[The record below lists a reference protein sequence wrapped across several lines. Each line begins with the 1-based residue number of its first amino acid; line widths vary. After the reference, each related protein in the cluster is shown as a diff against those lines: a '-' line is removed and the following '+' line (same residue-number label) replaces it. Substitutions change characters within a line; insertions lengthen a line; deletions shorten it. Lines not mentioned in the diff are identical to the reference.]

1 MSIDVG
7 DSDGGRVARRNRHLE
22 GLVVA
27 PLDVAV
33 LHGGVAARRKVALS
47 HVGRTALA
55 VEAAAARLAE
65 VSHGERVVVAVDGAR
80 VHVGVDLRA
89 EGVARHLVAAAGEDL
104 EAIAE
109 VVDRVHAVTAAA
121 VADALED
128 LLGDRVGVGVSRL
141 AEEHQ
146 RRVRDGVGAVV
157 DARLVALGVA
167 EHGRRER
174 DGGLRRRK
182 SHQSHQQH
190 DGQRGR
196 RGRHLHHVERVERG
210 ETARHTCARGE
221 ARRWRW
227 HDTTRKHGTRRGREA
242 REEERGRQTSRGAET
257 SGTSWWRRQLGRK
270 AAAGSARSLRAP
282 IITEEP

>member
-7 DSDGGRVARRNRHLE
+7 DSDGGRVARRNRHLV

-33 LHGGVAARRKVALS
+33 LHGGVAARSKVALS

-157 DARLVALGVA
+157 DARVVALGVA
-167 EHGRRER
+167 EHGRWER
-174 DGGLRRRK
+174 DGGLRRRQ

-196 RGRHLHHVERVERG
+196 RGRHLHVEGRERQRDTRVR
-210 ETARHTCARGE
+210 E
-221 ARRWRW
+221 ARREGGGG
-227 HDTTRKHGTRRGREA
+227 TTQHASTARGGEGRQERRRGGGRRAEA
-242 REEERGRQTSRGAET
+242 QRRAERVGGAVN
-257 SGTSWWRRQLGRK
+257 WAVKLLQ
-270 AAAGSARSLRAP
+270 AP
-282 IITEEP
+282 LVVYELP